1 MNFLKIVLG
10 LLLLVGFSAAG
21 WYSNPEEAL
30 QAAQKDNRLMVFYFY
45 SNYCPYC
52 KQVEE
57 FVLSQED
64 VQRVLEGFHVV
75 SLNIASDEGSRW
87 SRKLGVPGVPAF
99 IAYDPKQDRKVGML
113 FGSRP
118 KKDILGFI
126 QGVCKSQSA
135 RC

>member
-1 MNFLKIVLG
+1 MMVLRAVIG
-10 LLLLVGFSAAG
+10 LFMLVGFSVAG
-21 WYSNPEEAL
+21 WYSDPEMAL
-30 QAAQKDNRLMVFYFY
+30 HAAQKENKPVVFYFY
-45 SNYCPYC
+45 SNHCPYC

-99 IAYDPKQDRKVGML
+99 IVYDPKQDRKVGML

-118 KKDILGFI
+118 KKDVLGFI
-126 QGVCKSQSA
+126 QGVCKSQSI